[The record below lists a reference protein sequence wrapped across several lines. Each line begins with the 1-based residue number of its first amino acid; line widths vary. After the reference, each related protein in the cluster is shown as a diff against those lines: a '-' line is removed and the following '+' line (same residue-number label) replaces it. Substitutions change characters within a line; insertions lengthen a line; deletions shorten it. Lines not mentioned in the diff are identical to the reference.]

1 MFVIHVSLFCFAS
14 YIFCLTL
21 ALLFCLDHSLY
32 KKKPAEY
39 MGHLIG
45 HEGEGSVLS
54 ALRYRRW
61 ATGIS
66 AGVYGLGY
74 NSSSCCAM
82 FVVNITLTKVKMIS

>member
-1 MFVIHVSLFCFAS
+1 MKCYNPFTPS
-14 YIFCLTL
+14 
-21 ALLFCLDHSLY
+21 SLY

-61 ATGIS
+61 ATGVS
-66 AGVYGLGY
+66 AGVHGLGY
-74 NSSSCCAM
+74 NSSSCCSM
-82 FVVNITLTKVKMIS
+82 FCVTFYLTKVNMENDQYIPGP